1 MKIHNDLVTVLSC
14 SMVDAAFAKTE
25 EVELQLAPNN
35 NASTVATGSSQNAG
49 DAGSTQTNGGAPRQ
63 SPLRTPSLSHDT
75 QEHVEL
81 EQLQVEDWE
90 DALLEDK
97 ATEEVELARVQQ
109 EIERLRQEQEAII
122 RRQATT

>member
-1 MKIHNDLVTVLSC
+1 
-14 SMVDAAFAKTE
+14 
-25 EVELQLAPNN
+25 
-35 NASTVATGSSQNAG
+35 
-49 DAGSTQTNGGAPRQ
+49 
-63 SPLRTPSLSHDT
+63 
-75 QEHVEL
+75 VEL

-109 EIERLRQEQEAII
+109 EIERLRQEQEVII

>member
-14 SMVDAAFAKTE
+14 SMVDVAFAKTE

-35 NASTVATGSSQNAG
+35 NASTVATGSSQNAR
-49 DAGSTQTNGGAPRQ
+49 DADSTQTNGGAPRQ
-63 SPLRTPSLSHDT
+63 SPLRTPSLSHDA

-81 EQLQVEDWE
+81 VQLQVEDWE

-109 EIERLRQEQEAII
+109 EIERLQQEQEAII